1 MTSNIKK
8 HLLVATALGL
18 AISMTSSVNAQRQD
32 APGRFTL
39 HKTDDGFI
47 RLDTQSGETSLCRK
61 VEKTWSCTPMDD
73 GAARLRKRIAELEQQ
88 NSALSREV
96 RILRDDFTTLERHR
110 EGGGGQNRDGRPN
123 RDNRDDRPGGRYQFR
138 LPSEQEVDRAL
149 DYFESMLKKFQDRLK
164 RLERDVAPRKAPEV
178 PVQPKKA
185 PEPPKKDT

>member
-1 MTSNIKK
+1 
-8 HLLVATALGL
+8 
-18 AISMTSSVNAQRQD
+18 
-32 APGRFTL
+32 
-39 HKTDDGFI
+39 
-47 RLDTQSGETSLCRK
+47 
-61 VEKTWSCTPMDD
+61 MDD
-73 GAARLRKRIAELEQQ
+73 GATRLRKRIAELEQQ

-110 EGGGGQNRDGRPN
+110 EGSGGQNRDGRPN